1 MTIRQFFTQFGISA
15 AGSKLVQS
23 ETKTYEDSDIPVTYI
38 RMNKSV
44 DGQDYLVLSKNLA
57 SKVLENT
64 SNLADSDATHT
75 EYGWG
80 LICHAKEVTLSESLT
95 GLI

>member
-1 MTIRQFFTQFGISA
+1 MTIKQFFTQFGISA
-15 AGSKLVQS
+15 AESKLVQS

-38 RMNKSV
+38 RLNKAV

-57 SKVLENT
+57 SKVIDDT
-64 SNLADSDATHT
+64 SNLASSDATHT

-80 LICHAKEVTLSESLT
+80 LICHAKEVTLSESLS